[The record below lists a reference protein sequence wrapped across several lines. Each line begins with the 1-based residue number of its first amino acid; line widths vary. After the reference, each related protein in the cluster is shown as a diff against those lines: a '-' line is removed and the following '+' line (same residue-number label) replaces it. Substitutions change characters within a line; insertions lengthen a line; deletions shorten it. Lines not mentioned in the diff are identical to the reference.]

1 MRAAFIGLAFLAF
14 AACDDAVGQGDVLA
28 REAAKGVVTNVLA
41 ARYPGVDVAPVTDCV
56 IDNATPAE
64 VLQIAQ
70 AAVVGSSAQ
79 TTQLVL
85 GIAQRPETVSCIA
98 EKTLTAGNLIG
109 ALSNL

>member
-1 MRAAFIGLAFLAF
+1 MRAALIGIALFAF
-14 AACDDAVGQGDVLA
+14 AACDDPTGQGDAFA
-28 REAAKGVVTNVLA
+28 REAAKGVVTNVLS

-70 AAVVGSSAQ
+70 AAVVGSTAQ
-79 TTQLVL
+79 TTQLVI
-85 GIAQRPETVSCIA
+85 GIAQRPATVSCIA